1 MLQILRTKERN
12 RSDGPSSPVFE
23 HGTSAYRAT
32 VEALA
37 EPRHRTEH
45 PAANERAATFIADRL
60 HTLGYAVTRQGP
72 LRNVVAMPPGH
83 PASEPLML
91 VGAHYDSVPGSPGAD
106 DNASAITVMLAVAE
120 TIAAGGSRPVGFVAF
135 NGEEDG
141 LEGSRDFV
149 AWARHTGRAIA
160 GIHVLEMVGY
170 TAPRQRLPAGISVA
184 GVQRG
189 DFVALVGAG
198 RSRPLLHQVMA
209 SANREPA
216 APPAVGLFVGRHPR
230 LVPAVFHR
238 SDHSPFWRA
247 GLPALMWT
255 DTAEFR
261 NPHYHQP
268 TDTPQT
274 LDYGFMHRVATLLV
288 AALSA

>member
-1 MLQILRTKERN
+1 MANQR
-12 RSDGPSSPVFE
+12 V
-23 HGTSAYRAT
+23 AT
-32 VEALA
+32 L
-37 EPRHRTEH
+37 
-45 PAANERAATFIADRL
+45 IADRL
-60 HTLGYAVTRQGP
+60 HTLGYAVTWQGP
-72 LRNVVAMPPGH
+72 LRNVVARPPGH

-106 DNASAITVMLAVAE
+106 DNASAIAVMLAVAE
-120 TIAAGGSRPVGFVAF
+120 AMARCGSRPVGLVAF
-135 NGEEDG
+135 NSEEDG

-149 AWARHTGRAIA
+149 AWARRTGQAIA

-170 TAPRQRLPAGISVA
+170 TAPHQRLPAGLSVA
-184 GVQRG
+184 GVERG
-189 DFVALVGAG
+189 DFVAVVGAG
-198 RSRPLLHQVMA
+198 RSRSLLHQVMDTA
-209 SANREPA
+209 DREPV
-216 APPAVGLFVGRHPR
+216 APAAVGLYVGRHPR

-255 DTAEFR
+255 DTAQFR

-274 LDYGFMHRVATLLV
+274 LDYGFMHRVTGLLLATLGTARVDGASEGEDPDATATRSPSGTL
-288 AALSA
+288 ARS